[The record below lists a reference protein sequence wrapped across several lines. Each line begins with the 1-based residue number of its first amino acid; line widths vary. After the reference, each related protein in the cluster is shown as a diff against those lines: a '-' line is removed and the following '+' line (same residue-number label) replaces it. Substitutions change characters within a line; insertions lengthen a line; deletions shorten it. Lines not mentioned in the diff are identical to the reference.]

1 MVVQKTVKRM
11 KESSFAEK
19 IMASASVLILGSII
33 GFGSY
38 LVSSFHA
45 MELSVAAEINEMKV
59 QAATLSAVQ
68 GERLNSHLTNHP
80 DRGLGRRID
89 RHEEQMH
96 E

>member
-1 MVVQKTVKRM
+1 M
-11 KESSFAEK
+11 KQSSLAEK
-19 IMASASVLILGSII
+19 IMASMSVLILGTVIS
-33 GFGSY
+33 FGTY
-38 LVSSFHA
+38 LVNSFHA
-45 MELSVAAEINEMKV
+45 MELSMAADINEMKV